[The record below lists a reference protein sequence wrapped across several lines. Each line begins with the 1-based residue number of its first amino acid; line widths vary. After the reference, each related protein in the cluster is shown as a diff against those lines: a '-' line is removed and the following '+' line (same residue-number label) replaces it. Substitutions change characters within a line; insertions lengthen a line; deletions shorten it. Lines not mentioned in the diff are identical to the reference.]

1 MAAVTLGDL
10 VTRARRH
17 ADQVS
22 STFKSNDDLKRQML
36 TVVARLRQKL
46 HTGGQEYER
55 ITKERDVV
63 PGQAIYN
70 LPSDFNRLQ
79 LLLANQ
85 NVVPAASPVLELPLD
100 GWSSGL
106 SDATG
111 WVQLFPFELSE
122 MHQLLNRSDGRAET
136 VRYRMR
142 GQLTSGESVTFARQI
157 ELRPTPRVA
166 FTLRIEYLPITS
178 VSTDDATLVEGIDG
192 FDEIVAL
199 EGGIYLLEA
208 EESDASH
215 LWRRL
220 ERLEKSLDEIAPG
233 QDMNKPERV
242 VDIYSQQHGTVM
254 DGLGRLG
261 RGRRDGWYP

>member
-1 MAAVTLGDL
+1 MAAVTLGEL
-10 VTRARRH
+10 VSRARRH

-22 STFKSNDDLKRQML
+22 STFKTDDDLKRQMM

-55 ITKERDVV
+55 VTKERDTVA
-63 PGQAIYN
+63 GQAVYT
-70 LPSDFNRLQ
+70 LPDDFNRAMLV
-79 LLLANQ
+79 LANRA
-85 NVVPAASPVLELPLD
+85 VVTSGVPLLGD
-100 GWSSGL
+100 GWETSV

-111 WVQLFPFELSE
+111 WVQLFPFEMAEL
-122 MHQLLNRSDGRAET
+122 HQLLNRTDGSADT
-136 VRYRMR
+136 IRYRMR
-142 GQLTSGESVTFARQI
+142 GQLAGGEAPSFARQI
-157 ELRPTPRVA
+157 ELRPTPRSV
-166 FTLRIEYLPITS
+166 FTIRLEYLPITS
-178 VSTDDATLVEGIDG
+178 VSTSDATLVEGIDG

-220 ERLEKSLDEIAPG
+220 QRLEKDLDEVAPG

-242 VDIYSQQHGTVM
+242 VDIYSQQHLTTM
-254 DGLGRLG
+254 DGLGRTRTG
-261 RGRRDGWYP
+261 RAGGGWWP